1 MIRLFKKIKSFI
13 STEIRWNST
22 HLKVDNSHQVISP
35 VKWIFDR
42 YIVLNIPGQVWD
54 CFSNQCRG
62 VKTLLLWFED
72 IKV

>member
-35 VKWIFDR
+35 VK
-42 YIVLNIPGQVWD
+42 
-54 CFSNQCRG
+54 
-62 VKTLLLWFED
+62 
-72 IKV
+72 